1 MTPLRTATALL
12 PRTTSAAGRRA
23 RTTLPEAGRKALL
36 LLVLASTLSLLF
48 APAPARGAEAR
59 AGKAIFERSG
69 CGRCH
74 GVEGPE
80 RRLPVPERHRIKGP
94 TLWYAGSKFRPG
106 FLAGWLEKPRPF
118 RGVLFGTM
126 KRGRY
131 AHPALTKEEAR
142 EVAVWLESLKDPQMP
157 AGVVPRWKKIPR
169 RTLRRARIL
178 FQKKQPCYSC
188 HMVSIRKT
196 VYRAKIEVG
205 GHSAPHFRDAG
216 RRLNP
221 DFIVAFLKNPG
232 RYNPNGRMPVYG
244 DKAFTRLSEA
254 DFIALA
260 AYIASFK

>member
-1 MTPLRTATALL
+1 MTPFRTNAQ
-12 PRTTSAAGRRA
+12 RRMRA
-23 RTTLPEAGRKALL
+23 DARIGRTTLSKPRFRAMLPLAPAGALFFALAPIASHGAEVSAGR
-36 LLVLASTLSLLF
+36 
-48 APAPARGAEAR
+48 
-59 AGKAIFERSG
+59 AIFERSG
-69 CGRCH
+69 CGGCH
-74 GVEGPE
+74 TVQGPE
-80 RRLPVPERHRIKGP
+80 RMLPVPARHRVKGP

-106 FLAGWLEKPRPF
+106 FLAGWLERPKPF

-131 AHPALTKEEAR
+131 AHPALPKEEAR
-142 EVAVWLESLKDPQMP
+142 EVAAWLESLKDPRMP
-157 AGVVPRWKKIPR
+157 PGVVPRWKKIPR

-196 VYRAKIEVG
+196 VYRTKIEVG
-205 GHSAPHFRDAG
+205 GHSAPHFREAG

-221 DFIVAFLKNPG
+221 DFIVAFLKNPR

-244 DKAFTRLSEA
+244 DKAFTRLSDA